1 MVEVSNR
8 SGRVQSVARALAIVD
23 VVADRRT
30 PPRAQEIA
38 TELGLHLTTTVHLL
52 NTLVEAGYLEK
63 HGRTYALAT
72 SKILSL
78 HDRISAG
85 VRPSP
90 RAVAALHQVS
100 DETGETSN
108 ISLWTG
114 DDVILAA
121 NVEGRHAVRVASLQ
135 VGTRGGIHARAAGKC
150 LLAFGPPSRLD
161 RYLLTHQLRART
173 ENTITDES
181 AFRAELAEAQRL
193 GYAVDAEEYTE
204 GIDGAAVPLHDGDE
218 WPTVALSVM
227 APAERFTKN
236 KDELVA
242 ALFRATGG

>member
-1 MVEVSNR
+1 MVEVGGRN
-8 SGRVQSVARALAIVD
+8 GRVQSVARALAILD
-23 VVADRRT
+23 VVAERRAS
-30 PPRAQEIA
+30 PRAQEIA

-52 NTLVEAGYLEK
+52 NTLVDGGYLEK
-63 HGRTYALAT
+63 HGRTYALST

-100 DETGETSN
+100 DETGETAN
-108 ISLWTG
+108 ISSWIG

-121 NVEGRHAVRVASLQ
+121 NVEGRQAVRVAALQ
-135 VGTRGGIHARAAGKC
+135 VGTRGDIHARASGKC
-150 LLAFGPPSRLD
+150 LLAFGPPARLD
-161 RYLLTHQLRART
+161 RYLTMGRLRART
-173 ENTITDES
+173 DNTITDED
-181 AFRAELAEAQRL
+181 RLRTELAEAQRR

-204 GIDGAAVPLHDGDE
+204 GICGAAVPLRDGE
-218 WPTVALSVM
+218 GPPTVALSVM
-227 APAERFTKN
+227 APAGRFHRN
-236 KDELVA
+236 EDDLVA